1 MSENK
6 MDWVKEHEA
15 KRQEEQSKD
24 YFNIVEGAN
33 KFVLLTH
40 LPPLAQVFDPT
51 TKKYR
56 PAVEGDTNV
65 SIKGV
70 GWVLQDDTIKL
81 AKLPYTVVKAI
92 VALSEDSDWNF
103 KFPFL
108 HPITVTAKNAG
119 SKEVEY
125 TVQPSPKQIEIPE
138 QILEELKK
146 KPTPEEMIE
155 KIKEKVAPKFHGESK
170 NTAPDYPDS
179 ELTAE
184 DIPF

>member
-15 KRQEEQSKD
+15 KRQEEQGKD

-40 LPPLAQVFDPT
+40 LPPLAQVFDPS

-70 GWVLQDDTIKL
+70 GWVLQDDVIKL
-81 AKLPYTVVKAI
+81 AKLPYKVVKAI
-92 VALSEDSDWNF
+92 AALAEDPDWSF
-103 KFPFL
+103 QFPFL
-108 HPITVTAKNAG
+108 HPITVNAKNAG

-125 TVQPSPKQIEIPE
+125 TVQPSPKQTVIPE
-138 QILEELKK
+138 AIIEELKK

-155 KIKEKVAPKFHGESK
+155 KIKEKVSPRNETK
-170 NTAPDYPDS
+170 APDYPEDVPDIDPS
-179 ELTAE
+179 E
-184 DIPF
+184 IPF